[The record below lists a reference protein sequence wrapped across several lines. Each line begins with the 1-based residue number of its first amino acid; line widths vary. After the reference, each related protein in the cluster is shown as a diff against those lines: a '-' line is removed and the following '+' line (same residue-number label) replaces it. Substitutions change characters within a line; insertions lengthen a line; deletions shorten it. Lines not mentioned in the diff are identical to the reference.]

1 MLAASRAA
9 QLAQQISALE
19 AALDQREAALAA
31 LLARL
36 TASLYL
42 VRPRPACGDAGAAS
56 LAPGEESSRREDGGS
71 EAHDPRARP
80 LAKDPFFRCAAIS
93 PSSGGG
99 GTASGRRAQRRS
111 TAAAAL
117 PTCAGGT
124 RRFRVDGA
132 DHPLC
137 FVYTTPDALSAAAC
151 AALVAAA
158 ELAAAATAATAA
170 TSSGPGGGS
179 SSSRSGWATARHL
192 RHPTTDVD
200 CARDPTLKAL
210 VDGHLQATLLPLLA
224 HCFQLPVHCLVSVVV
239 GGRGKG
245 RALSARVPS
254 TLGCVERQ
262 S

>member
-1 MLAASRAA
+1 
-9 QLAQQISALE
+9 
-19 AALDQREAALAA
+19 
-31 LLARL
+31 
-36 TASLYL
+36 
-42 VRPRPACGDAGAAS
+42 
-56 LAPGEESSRREDGGS
+56 
-71 EAHDPRARP
+71 
-80 LAKDPFFRCAAIS
+80 
-93 PSSGGG
+93 
-99 GTASGRRAQRRS
+99 
-111 TAAAAL
+111 
-117 PTCAGGT
+117 
-124 RRFRVDGA
+124 VDGA
-132 DHPLC
+132 DHPLS

-158 ELAAAATAATAA
+158 ELAAAAAA

-224 HCFQLPVHCLVSVVV
+224 HCFQLPVHCLVSVVA
-239 GGRGKG
+239 GGRGGG
-245 RALSARVPS
+245 RALSARAPS